1 MREANSRHSGTYGKE
16 SDIEKCFVKE
26 ILDLPN
32 ISGTDPHKIKEFCET
47 LTHSVQALETMVK
60 LDNVKGN
67 VSMTLDKLS
76 GIRGDLVRGDPDWET
91 CDFVKLTEAVK
102 QWVRRNPATDFP
114 GDREETKHKRV
125 FNTKNEKYRPRGCVY
140 CGDLNHKAVQCEK
153 VTDISERKRIL
164 ARKGLCFNCAAK
176 QHRIDKSELLSI
188 TNPQYG
194 NLIKR
199 YQHLN
204 SVNMVDTDTNNQL
217 PIHVIL
223 GSGDYARIKTPTK
236 SLIGRDG
243 EPVAERTK
251 FGCTILSPGVEFDHK
266 KMMLTQTS
274 QVDFDQLCRL
284 DVLGLADSAENDQIL
299 VYTEFQEQ
307 LERNPKG
314 WYETGLPWKPNHPP
328 PPTNKTGS
336 RQRLENLVKRL
347 NTNDHYH
354 DYNAIIQQQL
364 GEGVIEAAPV
374 EATGTE
380 FYIPHKAVVKS
391 SAESTKLR
399 IVYDASAKESR
410 TSPSLNDCLN
420 PGPSL
425 QNHLWAILVRSRFH
439 PILLTGDL
447 EKAFLQVRIKELER
461 DALRFHWRGP
471 GNDET
476 LVYRFT
482 RALFGLRCS
491 PFLLNGVLGEH
502 LKSWETKYPSL
513 VDEIRKGLY
522 VDDLM
527 TGGSESR
534 RGK

>member
-1 MREANSRHSGTYGKE
+1 
-16 SDIEKCFVKE
+16 
-26 ILDLPN
+26 
-32 ISGTDPHKIKEFCET
+32 
-47 LTHSVQALETMVK
+47 
-60 LDNVKGN
+60 
-67 VSMTLDKLS
+67 
-76 GIRGDLVRGDPDWET
+76 
-91 CDFVKLTEAVK
+91 
-102 QWVRRNPATDFP
+102 
-114 GDREETKHKRV
+114 
-125 FNTKNEKYRPRGCVY
+125 
-140 CGDLNHKAVQCEK
+140 
-153 VTDISERKRIL
+153 
-164 ARKGLCFNCAAK
+164 
-176 QHRIDKSELLSI
+176 
-188 TNPQYG
+188 
-194 NLIKR
+194 
-199 YQHLN
+199 
-204 SVNMVDTDTNNQL
+204 MVDTDTKKQL

-236 SLIGRDG
+236 PLIGRDG

-251 FGCTILSPGVEFDHK
+251 FGWTNLSPGVEFDRK

-284 DVLGLADSAENDQIL
+284 DVLGLADSAENDQIS

-328 PPTNKTGS
+328 LLTNETGS

-347 NTNDHYH
+347 KANDRYH

-380 FYIPHKAVVKS
+380 YYTPHKAVVKS

-425 QNHLWAILVRSRFH
+425 QNHLWAILVRSPFH

-447 EKAFLQVRIKELER
+447 EKAFLQVRIKESER

-471 GNDET
+471 GNDAT
-476 LVYRFT
+476 SVYRFT
-482 RALFGLRCS
+482 RALFGLTCS
-491 PFLLNGVLGEH
+491 PFLLNGVLGEQ
-502 LKSWETKYPSL
+502 LKSWETKYTSL

-527 TGGSESR
+527 TGER
-534 RGK
+534 E

>member
-1 MREANSRHSGTYGKE
+1 
-16 SDIEKCFVKE
+16 
-26 ILDLPN
+26 
-32 ISGTDPHKIKEFCET
+32 
-47 LTHSVQALETMVK
+47 
-60 LDNVKGN
+60 
-67 VSMTLDKLS
+67 
-76 GIRGDLVRGDPDWET
+76 
-91 CDFVKLTEAVK
+91 
-102 QWVRRNPATDFP
+102 
-114 GDREETKHKRV
+114 
-125 FNTKNEKYRPRGCVY
+125 
-140 CGDLNHKAVQCEK
+140 
-153 VTDISERKRIL
+153 
-164 ARKGLCFNCAAK
+164 
-176 QHRIDKSELLSI
+176 
-188 TNPQYG
+188 
-194 NLIKR
+194 
-199 YQHLN
+199 
-204 SVNMVDTDTNNQL
+204 
-217 PIHVIL
+217 
-223 GSGDYARIKTPTK
+223 
-236 SLIGRDG
+236 
-243 EPVAERTK
+243 
-251 FGCTILSPGVEFDHK
+251 
-266 KMMLTQTS
+266 MMLTQTL

-284 DVLGLADSAENDQIL
+284 DVLGLADSAENDQIS

-328 PPTNKTGS
+328 LLTNETGS

-347 NTNDHYH
+347 KANDRYH

-425 QNHLWAILVRSRFH
+425 QNHLWAILVRSPFH

-447 EKAFLQVRIKELER
+447 EKAFLQVRIKESER

-482 RALFGLRCS
+482 RALFGLTCS

-502 LKSWETKYPSL
+502 LKSWETKYTSL

-527 TGGSESR
+527 TGER
-534 RGK
+534 E